1 MQVDDELISRTI
13 EALDGSG
20 LDPATES
27 LVLAALMGDDELASF
42 LDGVVPTVPAG
53 GSRTA
58 GAPLPPRT
66 YLSSIAVRGFRGIG
80 GHATLKL
87 PAGPGL
93 TLVVGRNGSGKSSF
107 AEALEYLITGTSK
120 RWEHK
125 RVAEWRTGWRN
136 LHLPDTESV
145 KIAADFQ
152 LDGCAGTTRLTAE
165 WAPDADMG
173 AATTTARATPRDAA
187 PIELSFAAAKEFRPI
202 LSYPELAAL
211 SESTPSALYDSM
223 ASILGLDSLQA
234 ALDRLDRS
242 SKVLDAESKA
252 LKAQRD
258 QIRDEFARLQDPRGA
273 AAAEMLAERNADL
286 DALAQLAQGS
296 PGGAVDGPTD
306 ALREVAGIRVVGSA
320 VVEAAAESAMTARV
334 ALAAFDGTDEH
345 AAAQLL
351 ALLRAALAH
360 HDHHGDEMC
369 PVCGGSRLDAAWRTD
384 AEAQIDRL
392 ETASSSVAA
401 ASKAR
406 RDADDAC
413 RALVAA
419 LPRSVP
425 TIEGI
430 DLSGLEAALDE
441 VHGVADPVAALSG
454 WQDLLAATELARE
467 AAMSE
472 LRDIDAVWN
481 PMARKLGAHLDASRD
496 LQARIARAGD
506 VKKAKSWLNSLI
518 GSIRDERFVPIQ
530 AAVQDLWNTLRCASN
545 VALDAVTLTGNRTRR
560 KIDLSVSVD
569 GVEAKGA
576 FGVMSQG
583 ELNALAI
590 SLFLPRA
597 TLPGSPFGFVV
608 IDDPVQA
615 MDPARVDGLAR
626 VLDEAAKQLQV
637 IVFTHD
643 ERLAEAVRNLAI
655 DARVVEVSRCERSEV
670 TTRIRLDPVSRLL
683 DDARA
688 ITLSDGVEGE
698 LVERVT
704 AGLCRQAVEA
714 AAVAKYRRRS
724 LDSGIRHSEI
734 ETRIQGATKFTA
746 VCALGIW
753 GDATRGGD
761 VIGYFGN
768 KAKELGDAAA
778 ECARGAHYGT
788 AKMEPD
794 RLVRA
799 TEQLCSELGW
809 RAQ

>member
-286 DALAQLAQGS
+286 D
-296 PGGAVDGPTD
+296 
-306 ALREVAGIRVVGSA
+306 
-320 VVEAAAESAMTARV
+320 
-334 ALAAFDGTDEH
+334 
-345 AAAQLL
+345 
-351 ALLRAALAH
+351 ALAH

>member
-1 MQVDDELISRTI
+1 
-13 EALDGSG
+13 
-20 LDPATES
+20 
-27 LVLAALMGDDELASF
+27 
-42 LDGVVPTVPAG
+42 
-53 GSRTA
+53 
-58 GAPLPPRT
+58 
-66 YLSSIAVRGFRGIG
+66 
-80 GHATLKL
+80 
-87 PAGPGL
+87 
-93 TLVVGRNGSGKSSF
+93 
-107 AEALEYLITGTSK
+107 
-120 RWEHK
+120 
-125 RVAEWRTGWRN
+125 
-136 LHLPDTESV
+136 
-145 KIAADFQ
+145 
-152 LDGCAGTTRLTAE
+152 
-165 WAPDADMG
+165 
-173 AATTTARATPRDAA
+173 
-187 PIELSFAAAKEFRPI
+187 
-202 LSYPELAAL
+202 
-211 SESTPSALYDSM
+211 
-223 ASILGLDSLQA
+223 
-234 ALDRLDRS
+234 
-242 SKVLDAESKA
+242 
-252 LKAQRD
+252 
-258 QIRDEFARLQDPRGA
+258 
-273 AAAEMLAERNADL
+273 
-286 DALAQLAQGS
+286 
-296 PGGAVDGPTD
+296 
-306 ALREVAGIRVVGSA
+306 
-320 VVEAAAESAMTARV
+320 
-334 ALAAFDGTDEH
+334 
-345 AAAQLL
+345 
-351 ALLRAALAH
+351 
-360 HDHHGDEMC
+360 
-369 PVCGGSRLDAAWRTD
+369 
-384 AEAQIDRL
+384 
-392 ETASSSVAA
+392 
-401 ASKAR
+401 
-406 RDADDAC
+406 
-413 RALVAA
+413 
-419 LPRSVP
+419 VP

-430 DLSGLEAALDE
+430 DLSGFEAALDE

-714 AAVAKYRRRS
+714 ARGREIPSAVSRFRHSSLRDRDANPRRNQIHRRVRAGHLGRCHTGRRRHRLFRQQGEGTRRRS
-724 LDSGIRHSEI
+724 SGMRPRGPLWGCEDGAGPP
-734 ETRIQGATKFTA
+734 RQG
-746 VCALGIW
+746 
-753 GDATRGGD
+753 
-761 VIGYFGN
+761 
-768 KAKELGDAAA
+768 
-778 ECARGAHYGT
+778 H
-788 AKMEPD
+788 
-794 RLVRA
+794 
-799 TEQLCSELGW
+799 
-809 RAQ
+809 